1 MKQRTGD
8 FKMAKTGIK
17 STEFWVSIIG
27 MLGGIIL
34 ASMEGSQWTQIIG
47 GILTAVCGGSYTM
60 GRSLVKS
67 NEAKADLIGEAIRRT
82 PRISKA
88 KKNS

>member
-1 MKQRTGD
+1 
-8 FKMAKTGIK
+8 MAKTGIK

-27 MLGGIIL
+27 MIGGIIL
-34 ASMEGSQWTQIIG
+34 ASMEGNQWTQIIG

-67 NEAKADLIGEAIRRT
+67 NEAKADVIGEAIKKT
-82 PRISKA
+82 SKL
-88 KKNS
+88 KKSS